1 MSVRRVETVHQI
13 QLNQAV
19 VERVM
24 KRRGTLHAF
33 DKIDARKTALLAI
46 DMQNWMIDP
55 ALPSAVRYGTE
66 IVAPVN
72 AVADTLRAKGGAVV
86 WVKMIADDRALKD
99 WSVFYD
105 GVVANQRAQFYDVL
119 RAGGPA
125 GEIYPGM
132 HVDANDIISL
142 KTRYSCVLAQSSD
155 LHQRLS
161 ERGIDTVII
170 AGAVTNVC
178 CESSARDA
186 MMMNY
191 RTIVLSDGCAAH
203 TDEEHNASLSN
214 LLNMFADVRSGEDVV
229 SLLKNN

>member
-1 MSVRRVETVHQI
+1 MHKIE
-13 QLNQAV
+13 LNPKV

-24 KRRGTLHAF
+24 RRRGRVHAF
-33 DKIDARKTALLAI
+33 EVLDPKKTALLAI

-55 ALPSAVRYGTE
+55 ALPSAVPYGKA
-66 IVAPVN
+66 IVGPVN
-72 AVADTLRAKGGAVV
+72 AVADALRARGGTVV
-86 WVKMIADDRALKD
+86 WVKMIADDAALKE
-99 WSVFYD
+99 WTVFYD
-105 GVVANQRAQFYDVL
+105 GVVANQRQQFFDVL
-119 RAGGPA
+119 RVGGPA

-132 HVDANDIISL
+132 SVDPKDIVSL

-155 LHQRLS
+155 LHRHLTDRS
-161 ERGIDTVII
+161 IDTVII

-191 RTIVLSDGCAAH
+191 KTIILSDGCSAH

-214 LLNMFADVRSGEDVV
+214 LLNMFADVRVSADVV
-229 SLLKNN
+229 KLLKAN

>member
-1 MSVRRVETVHQI
+1 VHKI
-13 QLNQAV
+13 RLNPNV

-24 KRRGTLHAF
+24 RRRGSLHAF
-33 DKIDARKTALLAI
+33 NHLEANKTALLAI

-55 ALPSAVRYGTE
+55 ALPTAVRYGIE
-66 IVAPVN
+66 IVEPAN
-72 AVADTLRAKGGAVV
+72 AVADVLRDAGGTIV
-86 WVKMIADDRALKD
+86 WVKMIGNEQIQKE
-99 WSVFYD
+99 WGVFYD
-105 GVVANQRAQFYDVL
+105 SVIANQRDLFVSLL
-119 RAGGPA
+119 REEGEG

-132 HVDANDIISL
+132 HVHPNDLISR
-142 KTRYSCVLAQSSD
+142 KTRYSCVLAESSD
-155 LHQRLS
+155 LHKRLV

-191 RTIVLSDGCAAH
+191 KTVVLADACAAH

-214 LLNMFADVRSGEDVV
+214 LLNMFADVRTSEEVV
-229 SLLKNN
+229 GLLKRQ

>member
-1 MSVRRVETVHQI
+1 MVHKI
-13 QLNQAV
+13 QMNSKV

-24 KRRGTLHAF
+24 RRRGSLHAF
-33 DKIDARKTALLAI
+33 DRLDARKTALLAI

-55 ALPSAVRYGTE
+55 SLPTAVRYGAE
-66 IVAPVN
+66 IVGPAN
-72 AVADTLRAKGGAVV
+72 AVADALRAMGGTVV
-86 WVKMIADDRALKD
+86 WVKMVADEQIQKE

-105 GVVANQRAQFYDVL
+105 GVIANQRDLFMSVL
-119 RAGGPA
+119 RAGGEG

-132 HVDANDIISL
+132 HVDPSDIVSL
-142 KTRYSCVLAQSSD
+142 KTRYSCVLTQSSD
-155 LHQRLS
+155 LHQRLI

-191 RTIVLSDGCAAH
+191 RTVVLSDGCAAH

-214 LLNMFADVRSGEDVV
+214 LLNMFADIRTSEEVV
-229 SLLKNN
+229 GLLNQPCRHK

>member
-1 MSVRRVETVHQI
+1 MHKIE
-13 QLNQAV
+13 LNPKV
-19 VERVM
+19 IERVM
-24 KRRGTLHAF
+24 RRRGRLYAF
-33 DKIDARKTALLAI
+33 EKLDPSKTALLAI

-55 ALPSAVRYGTE
+55 ALPSAVPYGTA
-66 IVAPVN
+66 IVGPVN
-72 AVADTLRAKGGAVV
+72 AVADALRARGGTVV
-86 WVKMIADDRALKD
+86 WVKMIADDTALKE

-105 GVVANQRAQFYDVL
+105 GVIANQRQQFYDVL
-119 RAGGPA
+119 RADGPA

-132 HVDANDIISL
+132 RVNCKDIISL

-161 ERGIDTVII
+161 ERQIDTVII

-191 RTIVLSDGCAAH
+191 RTIVLSDGCSAH

-214 LLNMFADVRSGEDVV
+214 LLNMFADIRLSEDVV
-229 SLLKNN
+229 NLLRAE